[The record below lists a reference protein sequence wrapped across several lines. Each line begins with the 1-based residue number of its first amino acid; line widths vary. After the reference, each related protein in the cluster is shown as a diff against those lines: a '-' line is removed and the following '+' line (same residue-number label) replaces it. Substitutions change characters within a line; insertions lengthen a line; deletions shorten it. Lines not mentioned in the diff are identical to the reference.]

1 MTENPGTCNRLDT
14 KTVEEILRSLKI
26 NKAAGLDKIPARLLR
41 DTTKELTPSIKSLV
55 SGTVPALWKVA
66 RVTPLHK
73 TDDTLLVESYR
84 PISVL
89 PALIEQSYGK
99 SCTYSAEYLSRSGRL
114 SLQTLYAMA
123 LCNRYTA

>member
-1 MTENPGTCNRLDT
+1 MTENPGNCNRLDS

-41 DTTKELTPSIKSLV
+41 DTTKELTPSIKFLV
-55 SGTVPALWKVA
+55 SGTAALWKVA

-89 PALIEQSYGK
+89 PALTEQSYGK

-123 LCNRYTA
+123 LFNR